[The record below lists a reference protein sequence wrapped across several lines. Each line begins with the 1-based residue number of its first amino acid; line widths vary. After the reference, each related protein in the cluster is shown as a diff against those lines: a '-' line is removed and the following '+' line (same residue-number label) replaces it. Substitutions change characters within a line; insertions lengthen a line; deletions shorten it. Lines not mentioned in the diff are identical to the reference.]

1 MKVFIHYEEPAAE
14 SLRQTLKIT
23 LPKKWEMGPCSNLM
37 DTFIKSY
44 NAKHPE
50 NQMVS
55 SQYRLETEMRQV
67 LQPHTTVC
75 EKVHDRADLYVKFGS
90 APAAP
95 KPMQTVNN
103 DMLDPLDRCRAC
115 KLFGCNK
122 KYTERAN
129 SDDACRH
136 HTKPPV
142 FHETAKYWSCCPQ
155 KKAYDWESFMQIKGC
170 ATGRHSDIKP
180 GAAAPLGGSHVRGQT
195 ASDPK
200 LKKIEDFNSGK
211 TDEKPLDLL
220 KRALVAIGCS
230 ADDFDAAKAK
240 LSEKFKDDEKEI
252 QAEFCAE
259 IGFGLH
265 NLIGTTQPA
274 TGGPDPYG
282 GPPQFKPPPNFAP

>member
-50 NQMVS
+50 NQMVA

-90 APAAP
+90 APQAP

-142 FHETAKYWSCCPQ
+142 FHETAKYWSCCPH
-155 KKAYDWESFMQIKGC
+155 KKAYDWESFMPVHKSNSRSASPQPPDHVLHAID
-170 ATGRHSDIKP
+170 ATPARWRAP
-180 GAAAPLGGSHVRGQT
+180 GGLS
-195 ASDPK
+195 
-200 LKKIEDFNSGK
+200 
-211 TDEKPLDLL
+211 PLDSVST
-220 KRALVAIGCS
+220 VA
-230 ADDFDAAKAK
+230 FPR
-240 LSEKFKDDEKEI
+240 
-252 QAEFCAE
+252 
-259 IGFGLH
+259 
-265 NLIGTTQPA
+265 GTT
-274 TGGPDPYG
+274 
-282 GPPQFKPPPNFAP
+282 

>member
-1 MKVFIHYEEPAAE
+1 AAIQDRARRRAAQHITQAHSLAFAQAPRRRAQQASAFAQQRSTATATMKVFIHYEEPAAE

-50 NQMVS
+50 NQMVA

-90 APAAP
+90 APQAP

-136 HTKPPV
+136 HTKPP
-142 FHETAKYWSCCPQ
+142 
-155 KKAYDWESFMQIKGC
+155 
-170 ATGRHSDIKP
+170 
-180 GAAAPLGGSHVRGQT
+180 
-195 ASDPK
+195 
-200 LKKIEDFNSGK
+200 
-211 TDEKPLDLL
+211 
-220 KRALVAIGCS
+220 
-230 ADDFDAAKAK
+230 
-240 LSEKFKDDEKEI
+240 
-252 QAEFCAE
+252 
-259 IGFGLH
+259 
-265 NLIGTTQPA
+265 
-274 TGGPDPYG
+274 
-282 GPPQFKPPPNFAP
+282 

>member
-50 NQMVS
+50 NQMVA

-142 FHETAKYWSCCPQ
+142 FHETAKYWSCCPRQ
-155 KKAYDWESFMQIKGC
+155 K
-170 ATGRHSDIKP
+170 
-180 GAAAPLGGSHVRGQT
+180 
-195 ASDPK
+195 
-200 LKKIEDFNSGK
+200 
-211 TDEKPLDLL
+211 
-220 KRALVAIGCS
+220 
-230 ADDFDAAKAK
+230 
-240 LSEKFKDDEKEI
+240 
-252 QAEFCAE
+252 
-259 IGFGLH
+259 
-265 NLIGTTQPA
+265 
-274 TGGPDPYG
+274 
-282 GPPQFKPPPNFAP
+282 

>member
-1 MKVFIHYEEPAAE
+1 
-14 SLRQTLKIT
+14 
-23 LPKKWEMGPCSNLM
+23 M

-129 SDDACRH
+129 QMTPAGITRSRRSS
-136 HTKPPV
+136 TKPQNTGP
-142 FHETAKYWSCCPQ
+142 AARKRRRMIGSRSCRSRMCYW
-155 KKAYDWESFMQIKGC
+155 
-170 ATGRHSDIKP
+170 
-180 GAAAPLGGSHVRGQT
+180 
-195 ASDPK
+195 
-200 LKKIEDFNSGK
+200 
-211 TDEKPLDLL
+211 
-220 KRALVAIGCS
+220 
-230 ADDFDAAKAK
+230 
-240 LSEKFKDDEKEI
+240 
-252 QAEFCAE
+252 
-259 IGFGLH
+259 
-265 NLIGTTQPA
+265 
-274 TGGPDPYG
+274 
-282 GPPQFKPPPNFAP
+282 

>member
-103 DMLDPLDRCRAC
+103 DMLDPLDRCRA
-115 KLFGCNK
+115 
-122 KYTERAN
+122 
-129 SDDACRH
+129 
-136 HTKPPV
+136 
-142 FHETAKYWSCCPQ
+142 
-155 KKAYDWESFMQIKGC
+155 
-170 ATGRHSDIKP
+170 
-180 GAAAPLGGSHVRGQT
+180 
-195 ASDPK
+195 
-200 LKKIEDFNSGK
+200 
-211 TDEKPLDLL
+211 
-220 KRALVAIGCS
+220 
-230 ADDFDAAKAK
+230 
-240 LSEKFKDDEKEI
+240 
-252 QAEFCAE
+252 
-259 IGFGLH
+259 
-265 NLIGTTQPA
+265 
-274 TGGPDPYG
+274 
-282 GPPQFKPPPNFAP
+282 